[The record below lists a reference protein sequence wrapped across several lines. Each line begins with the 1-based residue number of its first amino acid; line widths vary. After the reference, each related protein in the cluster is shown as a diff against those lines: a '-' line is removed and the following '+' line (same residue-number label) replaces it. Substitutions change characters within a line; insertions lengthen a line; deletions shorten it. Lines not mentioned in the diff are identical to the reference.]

1 MGFQVAAC
9 YQGLKAWFI
18 CSRTGK
24 QVQSLYGLAAV
35 YEEFTK
41 AELSAKVT
49 G

>member
-1 MGFQVAAC
+1 MRFQVAAD

-18 CSRTGK
+18 CSRKGK

-35 YEEFTK
+35 YEEFTR
-41 AELSAKVT
+41 AELSAKIT